1 MGFISK
7 IPEMHKLAVTP
18 LVFPS
23 FITRWWPAVS
33 NWDALSYLCVMAEWW
48 RILIRLP
55 STLLQPST
63 PWSSCSL
70 APGLGPEYPKLLTLL
85 FLWGRIWSE
94 RPEAEE
100 AGNRASSPRSI
111 MSTGRAQLT
120 VFCGKLSGT
129 GSGFE
134 THDLHLRTFLERKK
148 KTIENVN
155 GCFLIQCEYKVF
167 VRQWQSF
174 YSSFELVLQ
183 MWRALYNARKGQEG
197 SAPIILLL
205 FASFIHLYIVW
216 QKSTGDF
223 KECVSEAYERN
234 KILCAISVKVFS
246 FLRSDLDVWSA
257 SQTFC

>member
-48 RILIRLP
+48 RVLIRLP

-100 AGNRASSPRSI
+100 AGNRASSRRSI

-155 GCFLIQCEYKVF
+155 GCFLIQCECKVF
-167 VRQWQSF
+167 VRHWQSF

-183 MWRALYNARKGQEG
+183 MWRAVQCKERPRRICPHNT
-197 SAPIILLL
+197 
-205 FASFIHLYIVW
+205 FALCFIYSPLHCLTEEHW
-216 QKSTGDF
+216 GFQRMCFWSLWKKQNS
-223 KECVSEAYERN
+223 
-234 KILCAISVKVFS
+234 LCN
-246 FLRSDLDVWSA
+246 
-257 SQTFC
+257 FC

>member
-7 IPEMHKLAVTP
+7 IPGMHKLAVTP
-18 LVFPS
+18 LVFSS

-33 NWDALSYLCVMAEWW
+33 NWDALSYLCAMAEWW
-48 RILIRLP
+48 RALIRLP
-55 STLLQPST
+55 SSLLQPST

-100 AGNRASSPRSI
+100 AGNRASSRRSI

-148 KTIENVN
+148 KNWKCEWVLFDTMWVQSLCQTVTEFLFKLWTCATDVK
-155 GCFLIQCEYKVF
+155 GCTMQGKAEKDLPPQYFCSLLHLF
-167 VRQWQSF
+167 TFTLFDR
-174 YSSFELVLQ
+174 
-183 MWRALYNARKGQEG
+183 RALGISKNVFLKLMKETKFFVQF
-197 SAPIILLL
+197 LLRFL
-205 FASFIHLYIVW
+205 AS
-216 QKSTGDF
+216 
-223 KECVSEAYERN
+223 
-234 KILCAISVKVFS
+234 
-246 FLRSDLDVWSA
+246 
-257 SQTFC
+257 

>member
-7 IPEMHKLAVTP
+7 IPGMQKLAVTP
-18 LVFPS
+18 LVFSS

-33 NWDALSYLCVMAEWW
+33 NWDALSYLCAMAEWW
-48 RILIRLP
+48 RALIRLP
-55 STLLQPST
+55 SSLLQPST
-63 PWSSCSL
+63 PWSSRSL

-100 AGNRASSPRSI
+100 AGNRASSRRSI

-148 KTIENVN
+148 KILKMWMGGFWYNVSAKSLSDSN
-155 GCFLIQCEYKVF
+155 RVFIQALNLCYRCEG
-167 VRQWQSF
+167 
-174 YSSFELVLQ
+174 
-183 MWRALYNARKGQEG
+183 LYNARKGREG
-197 SAPIILLL
+197 SAPTILLL

-216 QKSTGDF
+216 QKSAGDF

-246 FLRSDLDVWSA
+246 FLRSDSDVWSA
-257 SQTFC
+257 SQIFC